1 MCLLYIMLCVGD
13 LQCFIV
19 FYINVLGMKL
29 LCISENLEYKY
40 LLVFVGYG
48 LEMEEVVI
56 ELIYNWG
63 VESYDMGNVY
73 GYIVLSV
80 DNVVEVCECICQN
93 GGNVIC
99 EVGLV
104 KGGLIIIVFVEDLD
118 GYKIEL
124 IEVKDVGCGLG
135 N

>member
-1 MCLLYIMLCVGD
+1 
-13 LQCFIV
+13 
-19 FYINVLGMKL
+19 MKL

-40 LLVFVGYG
+40 FFVFVGYG
-48 LEMEEVVI
+48 EESEIVVI

-63 VESYDMGNVY
+63 VDSYELGIVY

-80 DNVVEVCECICQN
+80 DNVVEVCEWICQN

-104 KGGLIIIVFVEDLD
+104 KGGIIVIVFVEDLD
-118 GYKIEL
+118 GYKIEF
-124 IEVKDVGCGLG
+124 IEEKDVGKGLG